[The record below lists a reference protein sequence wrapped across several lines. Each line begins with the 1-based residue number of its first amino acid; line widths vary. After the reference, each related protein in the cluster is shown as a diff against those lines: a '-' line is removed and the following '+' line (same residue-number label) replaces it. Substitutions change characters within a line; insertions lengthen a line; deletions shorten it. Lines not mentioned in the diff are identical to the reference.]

1 MKEKYYT
8 NDVNGDL
15 ERAQDRITELE
26 ALIRDVAIPA
36 LSHWKYFNNDG
47 EECCGYCGNKT
58 DEHRKEC
65 ALTKL
70 REAIK

>member
-1 MKEKYYT
+1 MKENYYT

-26 ALIRDVAIPA
+26 ALIRDVFIPDVQGIRETA
-36 LSHWKYFNNDG
+36 GKPEDTHIETKVL
-47 EECCGYCGNKT
+47 EI
-58 DEHRKEC
+58 
-65 ALTKL
+65 KL